1 MRKTLWSVQLAI
13 LCLLAPAAAAPA
25 NNTDPDAAKI
35 VTDDLPRFWEAY
47 DKAAPGFAAEPFD
60 KLYLSRGTP
69 GLQDFVKARID
80 SAEKLAATVQKAPKY
95 YASIRQST
103 LRIPEAEPQIRAA
116 FHALKKLYPDAVF
129 PDVYFVIGRLT
140 SGGTTSDRGLLIGAE
155 MYGRTP
161 ETPTDELNEW
171 LRQVLAP
178 VENVPHIVAHE
189 LIHFQQK
196 SQWKRSLLAQSIREG
211 SADLLAELISG
222 RHINQKVHEF
232 ANPRE
237 AELWKEFQQTMHSH
251 DTTGWLY
258 TDAKDRP
265 HDLGYWM
272 GYKITRAYYDRATD
286 KQQAVREIIQVRD
299 FDEFLKKS
307 GYGEKVRQ
315 P

>member
-1 MRKTLWSVQLAI
+1 MRKTLWSVLQLAI
-13 LCLLAPAAAAPA
+13 LFLLAPAVASPA
-25 NNTDPDAAKI
+25 KNTDPDAAKI
-35 VTDDLPRFWEAY
+35 VTEDLPRFWEAY
-47 DKAAPGFAAEPFD
+47 ETAAPGFAAEPFD
-60 KLYLSRGTP
+60 RLYLSRGTP

-80 SAEKLAATVQKAPKY
+80 SSEKLASTVRKAPKY
-95 YASIRQST
+95 YASIREST

-140 SGGTTSDRGLLIGAE
+140 SGGTTSDRGLLIGSE

-178 VENVPHIVAHE
+178 VEDVPHIVVHE

-211 SADLLAELISG
+211 SADFLTELVSG
-222 RHINQKVHEF
+222 RHINQKVHAF

-237 AELWKEFQQTMHSH
+237 AELWKEFQQKMHSH

-272 GYKITRAYYDRATD
+272 GYKITKAYYDRAAD
-286 KQQAVREIIQVRD
+286 KQQAIREILEVRD
-299 FDEFLKKS
+299 FEAFLEKS
-307 GYGEKVRQ
+307 GYGK
-315 P
+315 